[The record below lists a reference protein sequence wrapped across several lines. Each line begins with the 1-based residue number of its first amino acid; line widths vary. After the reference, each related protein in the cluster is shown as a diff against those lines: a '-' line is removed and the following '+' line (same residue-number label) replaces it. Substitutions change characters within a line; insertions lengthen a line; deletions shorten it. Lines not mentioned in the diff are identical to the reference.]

1 VSRKE
6 KKTEEKTLKMKHV
19 KLNVPSSLS
28 KYQKN
33 QQNHKTHTQTNIY
46 GYERLLFEMKVQNP
60 VFERVV
66 NVDHFF
72 FVDLRSAIILI
83 WKKYKLFV

>member
-1 VSRKE
+1 
-6 KKTEEKTLKMKHV
+6 MKHV

-28 KYQKN
+28 KHQKTN
-33 QQNHKTHTQTNIY
+33 RITQTNIY

-72 FVDLRSAIILI
+72 VI
-83 WKKYKLFV
+83 

>member
-1 VSRKE
+1 
-6 KKTEEKTLKMKHV
+6 MKHV

-33 QQNHKTHTQTNIY
+33 QQNHNTNTQTNIY

-72 FVDLRSAIILI
+72 VDLRSAIILI
-83 WKKYKLFV
+83 WKKI